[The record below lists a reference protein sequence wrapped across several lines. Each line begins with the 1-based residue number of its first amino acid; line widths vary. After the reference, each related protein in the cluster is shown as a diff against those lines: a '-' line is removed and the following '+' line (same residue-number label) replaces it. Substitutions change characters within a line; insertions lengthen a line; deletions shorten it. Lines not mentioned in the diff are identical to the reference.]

1 VFSSSIPVP
10 CENAYKK
17 FGVNMKIT
25 LKFKNLVLVV
35 EISERPIIMF
45 IGLIFGFKNVFPY
58 V

>member
-1 VFSSSIPVP
+1 
-10 CENAYKK
+10 
-17 FGVNMKIT
+17 MKIT